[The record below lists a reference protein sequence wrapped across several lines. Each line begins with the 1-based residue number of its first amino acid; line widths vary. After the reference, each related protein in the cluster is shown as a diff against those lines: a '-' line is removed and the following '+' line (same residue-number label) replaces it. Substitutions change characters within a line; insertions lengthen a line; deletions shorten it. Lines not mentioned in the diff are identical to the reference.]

1 MADSF
6 QEQINQLDENVW
18 WLDNVV
24 HVGPGCE
31 LEGDLHGWEPEGF
44 PGNARE
50 PQIGHMDVD
59 NSPILTKPLI
69 MHSLYNGKTSC
80 ND

>member
-1 MADSF
+1 MADSS

-31 LEGDLHGWEPEGF
+31 LEGDLHG
-44 PGNARE
+44 
-50 PQIGHMDVD
+50 
-59 NSPILTKPLI
+59 
-69 MHSLYNGKTSC
+69 
-80 ND
+80 